1 MWFDILKW
9 EEILKRKIFEGEVP
23 KWLEEYADREE
34 SDVEEIEGF
43 EVSGHALKRMMGW
56 DESNDPRK
64 LDGGFFF
71 KGMLRKLKERMKI
84 EFQFFNRL
92 KDGEKFNVMAN
103 GYVWGMKKNTDDDYS
118 VVTYLGNPED
128 IKSAF
133 KLFDIGLVDSDGW
146 EYARSREELI
156 AARKIEKP
164 AKEKEY
170 SASKVR
176 EIIMGDPSLKHYSV
190 DLDQLVNRLTS
201 FDNYDDIIGA
211 LNQAIED
218 EPRDR
223 IKIPLRKI
231 RNLISDINKAEIIYT
246 EDTLKDAGGVAFNG
260 GSNSNIYHIKYGG
273 DEDSEEREEEH

>member
-1 MWFDILKW
+1 
-9 EEILKRKIFEGEVP
+9 
-23 KWLEEYADREE
+23 
-34 SDVEEIEGF
+34 
-43 EVSGHALKRMMGW
+43 
-56 DESNDPRK
+56 
-64 LDGGFFF
+64 
-71 KGMLRKLKERMKI
+71 
-84 EFQFFNRL
+84 
-92 KDGEKFNVMAN
+92 
-103 GYVWGMKKNTDDDYS
+103 MKKNTDDDYS